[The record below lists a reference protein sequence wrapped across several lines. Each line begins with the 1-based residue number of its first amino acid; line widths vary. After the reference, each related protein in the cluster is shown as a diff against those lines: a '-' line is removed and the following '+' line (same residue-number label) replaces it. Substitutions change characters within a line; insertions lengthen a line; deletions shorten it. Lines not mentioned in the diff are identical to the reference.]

1 MQIACYS
8 MKVSRQD
15 CNDNT
20 ADTKYNKVYVTA
32 SSDLKTARVDEV
44 ANHCTRTN
52 AQVKL
57 KYK

>member
-44 ANHCTRTN
+44 ANH
-52 AQVKL
+52 
-57 KYK
+57 